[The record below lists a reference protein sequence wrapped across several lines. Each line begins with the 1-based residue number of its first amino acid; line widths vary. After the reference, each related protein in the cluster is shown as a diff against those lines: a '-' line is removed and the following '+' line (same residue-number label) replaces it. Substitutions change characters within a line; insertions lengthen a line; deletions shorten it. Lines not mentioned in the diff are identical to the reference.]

1 MNAQADSIGSATKDK
16 AHMTP
21 EWNLRGERIDG
32 VDVREVKNIVTA
44 NGHTTE
50 LFREDW
56 GVVQRPVVHMIHVSL
71 RPGALS
77 AWHMHK
83 LKTDHLFVIGGML
96 KAVLYDDRDG
106 SATKGQVD
114 VFHLSAMRPML
125 VVIPPGVWH
134 GLQTLS
140 AEACSFVNFF
150 DYAYDYENPDDWRLP
165 ADTDE
170 IPFRF

>member
-1 MNAQADSIGSATKDK
+1 MEATGNSIDSASKDK

-21 EWNLRGERIDG
+21 DWALRGERIDG
-32 VDVREVKNIVTA
+32 VTVREVKHIVTA

-50 LFREDW
+50 LFRDDW
-56 GVVQRPVVHMIHVSL
+56 GVVERPVVQMIHVSL

-83 LKTDHLFVIGGML
+83 LKTDHLFVVSGML
-96 KAVLYDDRDG
+96 KLALYDDREG
-106 SATKGQVD
+106 SPSKGQVD
-114 VFHLSAMRPML
+114 VFHLSGMRPML

-140 AEACSFVNFF
+140 PESCSFVNFF
-150 DYAYDYENPDDWRLP
+150 DNAYDYNDPDDWRLP
-165 ADTDE
+165 PDTDE